1 MQHSCMNV
9 HPNTVLNILRLA
21 FKHASHTTSAM
32 TTRDRQMTQL
42 KSQLAQLE
50 ANLVDMSNLM
60 ERTTE
65 QALHIRELG
74 ILHASM

>member
-1 MQHSCMNV
+1 MLSSCMNV
-9 HPNTVLNILRLA
+9 QKHLNINILLTS
-21 FKHASHTTSAM
+21 HATM

>member
-1 MQHSCMNV
+1 
-9 HPNTVLNILRLA
+9 
-21 FKHASHTTSAM
+21 M